1 WRFAMYESLE
11 HAWNFARVSL
21 SVSGTVI
28 AGFVRSATIY
38 GAAEGQRKAMA
49 QASVVK
55 EVGRKIRQL
64 RLSRVGPKLTQ
75 EELSER
81 ARISVSFLSM
91 IERGERSPHL
101 ETLSKIAGALDVPL
115 ATLFDDSTNDG
126 VDPMYRPLIEA
137 CRKYNLGKRD
147 VDRLVAVV
155 RTMFA

>member
-1 WRFAMYESLE
+1 VEG
-11 HAWNFARVSL
+11 AR
-21 SVSGTVI
+21 
-28 AGFVRSATIY
+28 
-38 GAAEGQRKAMA
+38 EAMA

-101 ETLSKIAGALDVPL
+101 ETLSKIAGALDVPV
-115 ATLFDDSTNDG
+115 AAFFDQNDDN

-147 VDRLVAVV
+147 VDRLVGVV

>member
-1 WRFAMYESLE
+1 
-11 HAWNFARVSL
+11 
-21 SVSGTVI
+21 
-28 AGFVRSATIY
+28 
-38 GAAEGQRKAMA
+38 MA

-115 ATLFDDSTNDG
+115 AALFDDQGENG

-137 CRKYNLGKRD
+137 CKKYNLGKRD

-155 RTMFA
+155 KTMFA